1 MATKS
6 ALISAV
12 NSFIT
17 SVVNITKHRNSMLEV
32 INELYPLKVSD
43 NSTSETYT
51 TQTNQNITY
60 AIQMV
65 KQGRNIRIN
74 GTYTYNGSTLIEEG
88 TQIFAFK
95 DNEFKGD
102 TSAYLGINIRYLPF
116 GLETTSVISSTSGT
130 REFSITISANN

>member
-32 INELYPLKVSD
+32 INELYPSKVSD

-51 TQTNQNITY
+51 TQTNANITY
-60 AIQMV
+60 GIQIV
-65 KQGRNIRIN
+65 KQGRSIRID
-74 GTYTYNGSTLIEEG
+74 GTYTYSGVTALEAG
-88 TQIFAFK
+88 TKIFEFK
-95 DNEFKGD
+95 DNQFKGD
-102 TSAYLGINIRYLPF
+102 TSPYLGVNIRYVPF
-116 GLETTSVISSTSGT
+116 ALESTTVIAASSTKQFSVI
-130 REFSITISANN
+130 ISANN

>member
-12 NSFIT
+12 NGFIT

-43 NSTSETYT
+43 NSTDETYT

-60 AIQMV
+60 TIQIV
-65 KQGRNIRIN
+65 KQGRSIRIN
-74 GTYTYNGSTLIEEG
+74 GSFTYVGAQALNPNTT
-88 TQIFAFK
+88 IFQFK
-95 DNEFKGD
+95 DSEFKGD
-102 TSAYLGINIRYLPF
+102 TSTYLGTNIKYEPYALK
-116 GLETTSVISSTSGT
+116 TTNNITTGAYQ
-130 REFSITISANN
+130 FSITISSNN